1 MASLDKEL
9 AAAEAAKKRAAD
21 RVKAARK
28 RERDRVRRDDERR
41 RNRVWKAVAKS
52 IKDTPDLTLGDLGL
66 SESSTLADLLVALD
80 ELAELAS
87 SSGSST
93 PSSTAPA
100 PAPAP
105 AGVDQTAFGSPAP
118 AGDGEVI

>member
-100 PAPAP
+100 PAPA
-105 AGVDQTAFGSPAP
+105 GVDQTAFGSPAP